1 MSEEIVAAAGR
12 MLAEGRTGDAIAS
25 VVRASDAGDADAAFL
40 RAIWHLTGHPVAR
53 DLPAALALLS
63 RARRAGH
70 AGAGLMEVALIG
82 NGSGT
87 RADWRAAMT
96 VLEEVAAASGA
107 DAAHQLDL
115 LRRMDLTDTGFPS
128 EVPTLTKI
136 GTGPNVWYA
145 KALFSP
151 DECLHVAQCAVD
163 MLAPSTVVDPK
174 TDMNVANPVRT
185 SDAAVIGPTRETLV
199 VQALNRRIAAISGT
213 DVRQGE
219 ALSVLRYNPGQEFKP
234 HVDSIAGARN
244 QRVATVL
251 VYLNAG
257 YAGGQTVFER
267 SGLVVQAGAGDAIL
281 FRNVGADG
289 SPDPATRHAGAPVIR
304 GTKWLATRW
313 IRARPFDVW
322 TGPEAA

>member
-1 MSEEIVAAAGR
+1 
-12 MLAEGRTGDAIAS
+12 MLAEGRAAAAVAALT
-25 VVRASDAGDADAAFL
+25 RASDAGDPDATFH
-40 RAIWHLTGHPVAR
+40 RAIWHLTGHPVGR
-53 DLPAALALLS
+53 DLPAALSLLA
-63 RARRAGH
+63 RARSAGH
-70 AGAGLMEVALIG
+70 ADAAMMEVALTG

-87 RADWRAAMT
+87 PANWPRAMA
-96 VLEEVAAASGA
+96 LLQQVAADPGSQ
-107 DAAHQLDL
+107 AAGQLEL
-115 LRRMDLTDTGFPS
+115 IRAMRLTDLGAPKAM
-128 EVPTLTKI
+128 PALTRI
-136 GTGPNVWYA
+136 GTDPDIWYA
-145 KALFSP
+145 KALFSSA
-151 DECLHVAQCAVD
+151 ECLHVAQCAVD
-163 MLAPSTVVDPK
+163 MLAPSTVVDPR
-174 TDMNVANPVRT
+174 TGINVANPVRT

-199 VQALNRRIAAISGT
+199 VQALNRRIAALSGT

-257 YAGGQTVFER
+257 YGGGQTVFER
-267 SGLVVQAGAGDAIL
+267 SGLAVQAGAGDAIL

-289 SPDPATRHAGAPVIR
+289 SPDPATRHAGAPVTQ